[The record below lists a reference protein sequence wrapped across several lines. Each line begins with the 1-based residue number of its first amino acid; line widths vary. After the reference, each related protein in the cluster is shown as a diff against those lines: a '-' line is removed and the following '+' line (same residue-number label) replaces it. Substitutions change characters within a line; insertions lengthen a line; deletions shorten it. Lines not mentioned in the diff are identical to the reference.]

1 MIDLHTDIV
10 SQLLQDI
17 PFIIDFMTLIRKE
30 AEEYSEKE
38 VQSKSGILSLLLM
51 SIHTHN
57 SDSTIDM
64 LQLIQKNVGL
74 SVVTSSAHHFIS
86 TMSSD
91 TPKTPSQDPSLVPE
105 ETILYGRVE
114 FHEQNGLRVP

>member
-1 MIDLHTDIV
+1 MIDLHADIV

-17 PFIIDFMTLIRKE
+17 PFIIDFMNLIRKE
-30 AEEYSEKE
+30 AEERRDNQT
-38 VQSKSGILSLLLM
+38 QSKSGILSLLLM

-86 TMSSD
+86 TVNAD
-91 TPKTPSQDPSLVPE
+91 TQETSSQDPSLVPE
-105 ETILYGRVE
+105 EKILYG
-114 FHEQNGLRVP
+114 

>member
-1 MIDLHTDIV
+1 VIDLHPDIV

-17 PFIIDFMTLIRKE
+17 PFIIDFMALIRKE
-30 AEEYSEKE
+30 AEEHSEKQ
-38 VQSKSGILSLLLM
+38 VKNKSGILSVLLM

-57 SDSTIDM
+57 SDSTIDL

-86 TMSSD
+86 TVNSETQETS
-91 TPKTPSQDPSLVPE
+91 SQDPSLVPE
-105 ETILYGRVE
+105 EMILYDWMGCCE
-114 FHEQNGLRVP
+114 